1 MKVLVDVSVPVIS
14 KRYDVLVPDFL
25 LVQEAANL
33 IASAVE
39 KLSNNMYV
47 SSGRELLCSAES
59 EQLLQEDVP
68 MSSYGIK
75 NGDHLILF

>member
-25 LVQEAANL
+25 PVQEVARL
-33 IASAVE
+33 VASAVE
-39 KLSNNMYV
+39 NLSDHMYV
-47 SSGRELLCSAES
+47 SSGHELLCLAEK
-59 EQLLQEDVP
+59 EQLMKENVP
-68 MSSYGIK
+68 LNAYGIK